1 MDELK
6 PHPTTSTTDR
16 PISQH
21 SSELNSP
28 TLDAPPQEV
37 SDYERKLLWKLDLR
51 ILPILSCLFVIM
63 LIDRVNIGNVKIEGI
78 LKDLRMEG
86 NDYNMSLVV
95 YTVPFILFELPSSLM
110 LRRVRPNIWISG
122 IMFGW
127 GK

>member
-1 MDELK
+1 
-6 PHPTTSTTDR
+6 
-16 PISQH
+16 
-21 SSELNSP
+21 
-28 TLDAPPQEV
+28 
-37 SDYERKLLWKLDLR
+37 
-51 ILPILSCLFVIM
+51 M